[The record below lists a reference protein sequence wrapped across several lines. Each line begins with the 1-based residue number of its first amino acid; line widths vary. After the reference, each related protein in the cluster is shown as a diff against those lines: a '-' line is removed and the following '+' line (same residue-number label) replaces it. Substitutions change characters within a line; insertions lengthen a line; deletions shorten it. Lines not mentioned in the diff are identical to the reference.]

1 MKKLALL
8 LLLATGINAMNQEP
22 TAVITVKTL
31 DITLPVGDTYTYT
44 APTTSG
50 STRHSY
56 EWDRLNGNEY
66 IKVEKKEIRA
76 KKGLIGG
83 SSKREFTFT
92 ARKPGQTTLA
102 LNGSWG
108 SEKIARVFNFEILSA
123 ENA

>member
-31 DITLPVGDTYTYT
+31 DITLLVGDKYTYT
-44 APTTSG
+44 VPTTSG
-50 STRHSY
+50 SMQYPHQW
-56 EWDRLNGNEY
+56 EPLNGNEY

-83 SSKREFTFT
+83 SNKREFTFT
-92 ARKPGQTTLA
+92 ALKPGQTTLA